1 MKSSILLLMFTTV
14 KSWGDQ
20 GLGKKENPYDTNPET
35 NVIDSKISS
44 WHAMAGQTQRKL

>member
-1 MKSSILLLMFTTV
+1 MKSSILLLVFTTV

-20 GLGKKENPYDTNPET
+20 GLGKKKIPYDTEN

-44 WHAMAGQTQRKL
+44 